1 MRIRIGLQ
9 LKKTKKRN
17 DGKCPVYARCVMDGR
32 RIELST
38 SVYVL
43 EEQWD
48 ISRQQIIGNSEDIR
62 ILNNR
67 LSKFIS
73 EINDTYNQLGAG
85 HEDFDIYSL
94 KVKLTGTKSRDYFIE
109 LFEKN
114 ISSIKKK
121 LGKGYSEGTLKH
133 YQTTLS
139 RLKEFIKIDYFK
151 KDFEIESVNYSFL
164 NSFDIFLKS
173 TYNLSANTVWG
184 YHRHLKKV
192 LNDAVSMN
200 LISRNP
206 YESFKVKRADSNRD
220 FLTLKEIQNI
230 EQKQM
235 QIERLVLVRDV
246 FIFAC
251 YTGLSYSDIAKLS
264 DEHLHIGD
272 DGENWIIIDRNKNNN
287 RCRIPLLPNAKKI
300 LMKYADYPI
309 NESQGVLLP
318 VRSNQKMNAYLKEL
332 ADICGIKKNLSMH
345 VARHSF
351 ATSVTLSNGVPIE
364 TVSKMLGHTSLKTT
378 QIYARIVDTKISQ
391 DMKKLRGIL

>member
-9 LKKTKKRN
+9 MKKTKKRN
-17 DGKCPVYARCVMDGR
+17 DGRCPVYARCVMDGR

-48 ISRQQIIGNSEDIR
+48 ISRQQIIGNSENIR

-73 EINDTYNQLGAG
+73 EINDTYNQLGAA

-94 KVKLTGTKSRDYFIE
+94 KGKISGTKSRDYFIE
-109 LFEKN
+109 HFEMN

-121 LGKGYSEGTLKH
+121 LGKGYSESTLKH

-139 RLKEFIKIDYFK
+139 RLKQFIKVNYFK
-151 KDFEIESVNYSFL
+151 KDFEIGNVNYSFL
-164 NSFDIFLKS
+164 NSFDMFLKS
-173 TYNLSANTVWG
+173 TYNLEANTVWG
-184 YHRHLKKV
+184 YHKHLKKV

-200 LISRNP
+200 LINRNP
-206 YESFKVKRADSNRD
+206 YESFKVKRVDSNRD

-230 EQKQM
+230 EQKQI

-264 DEHLHIGD
+264 DAHIHKGD
-272 DGENWIIIDRNKNNN
+272 DGEDWIIIDRNKNNN
-287 RCRIPLLPNAKKI
+287 RCRIPLLPKAKKI
-300 LMKYADYPI
+300 LLKYSDYPL
-309 NESQGVLLP
+309 NESESLLLP
-318 VRSNQKMNAYLKEL
+318 VRSNQKMNSYLKEL

-345 VARHSF
+345 VARHTF

-391 DMKKLRGIL
+391 DMKRLRGIL